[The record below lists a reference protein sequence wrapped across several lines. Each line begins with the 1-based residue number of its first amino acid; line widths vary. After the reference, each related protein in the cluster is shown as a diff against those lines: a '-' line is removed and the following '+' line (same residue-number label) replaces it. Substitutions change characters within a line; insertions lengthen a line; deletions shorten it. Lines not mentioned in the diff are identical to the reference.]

1 MIKYDLLVDH
11 KLALLFDILKVIIMS
26 IKATYRMKYGS
37 SEWMLLRSGKT
48 VRPVLKIPLNIG
60 RNTVFTV

>member
-1 MIKYDLLVDH
+1 M
-11 KLALLFDILKVIIMS
+11 LKVIIMS